1 MTLISIAIQII
12 LFFLLSAI
20 VAFPLAGVL
29 YLLCKRKRKRK
40 ALFGMLSPF
49 VFVFSFYFICLI
61 GSSGCSSLFMTGCGM
76 DGYWHADLP
85 NGYEMESVE
94 INIDHFNGDISKDGK
109 RVAEWVTKVKISG
122 DTIYGERYDVNEA
135 PGSEYYFALDTETG
149 ELTQYTSS
157 EEAKQA
163 CPAAVTGLTDVES
176 FYYHSWNWV
185 LPLGIAAFVI
195 SSGLV
200 LLMWI
205 VIVRNGSANSISM
218 KGGRL

>member
-20 VAFPLAGVL
+20 VAFPLAGGL

-61 GSSGCSSLFMTGCGM
+61 GDSVCSSLFRTGCGM

-94 INIDHFNGDISKDGK
+94 IDIDHFNGDISKDGK
-109 RVAEWVTKVKISG
+109 RVAEWVTKIKISG

-149 ELTQYTSS
+149 ELIQYTSS
-157 EEAKQA
+157 EEAKRA
-163 CPAAVTGLTDVES
+163 CPAAVTGLKDVES
-176 FYYHSWNWV
+176 FYYQSWNWV

>member
-1 MTLISIAIQII
+1 
-12 LFFLLSAI
+12 
-20 VAFPLAGVL
+20 
-29 YLLCKRKRKRK
+29 
-40 ALFGMLSPF
+40 MLSPF

-61 GSSGCSSLFMTGCGM
+61 GSSVCSSLFRTGCGM

-94 INIDHFNGDISKDGK
+94 IDIEHFNGDISKDGK
-109 RVAEWVTKVKISG
+109 RVAEWVTKIKISG
-122 DTIYGERYDVNEA
+122 DSIYGERYDVNEA

-149 ELTQYTSS
+149 ELTQYTSY
-157 EEAKQA
+157 EEVKQA

-205 VIVRNGSANSISM
+205 VIVRNGSANSISI